1 MPTNQ
6 GSSNFPANANDF
18 LTAVETIA
26 QQNIRSVENTNL
38 IEDAFY
44 DYEVKD
50 GKVIEE
56 AIIEMA
62 EAQAFV
68 PTAEG
73 QQPDLSP
80 LDPKLYVKYFSEW
93 ESKQFKTTLRRDEIR
108 AIIARG
114 ESAEAVASRI
124 MATLT
129 SGEGDYDYGQMRAV
143 IEDASVGADA
153 VSEVLGN
160 KKPKNMKGVMFAIRK
175 MFNAIKAT
183 NDVANVPC
191 KQGVPVNDIR
201 IAISEDVLALID
213 MVELANLFNLSKEE
227 ILGKVVKLPYDP
239 NYAGTRVLVYDR
251 KALGRATRLFEYG
264 QDVLGL
270 ARYSNHGLTT
280 ERCYF
285 YNTLFKAL
293 ALDITS
299 AISNAEGDIMENE
312 TYYDIT
318 ETLSNCK
325 SNNVLEQIG
334 EGQTFKAVYTAD
346 EGYTLTGASVSV
358 TMGGASV
365 ANAYDDGVVQIANV
379 SGDIVVTISAVSEQV
394 KHYG

>member
-1 MPTNQ
+1 MPTNK
-6 GSSNFPANANDF
+6 GSNNFSAEANDF
-18 LTAVETIA
+18 LGLVETIA
-26 QQNIRSVENTNL
+26 QQNIRAVESTNL

-44 DYEVKD
+44 EYEVDD

-73 QQPDLSP
+73 AQPDLSP
-80 LDPKLYVKYFSEW
+80 LDPKLYVKYFNEW
-93 ESKQFKTTLRRDEIR
+93 KEKQFKTTLRRDEIR
-108 AIIARG
+108 AIIAKG

-124 MATLT
+124 MGTLT

-143 IEDASVGADA
+143 IEDESVGVNA
-153 VSEVLGN
+153 VTEVLGN
-160 KKPKNMKGVMFAIRK
+160 KMPKNMKGVMFAIRK

-183 NDVANVPC
+183 NDIANVPC
-191 KQGVPVNDIR
+191 KQGVPVDDIR

-239 NYAGTRVLVYDR
+239 SYKGTRVLVYDR

-280 ERCYF
+280 SRAYF
-285 YNTLFKAL
+285 YNALFKCL
-293 ALDITS
+293 YLDIES
-299 AISNAEGDIMENE
+299 AVVGAEGDIMEDA
-312 TYYDIT
+312 TFYDIT
-318 ETLSNCK
+318 ETLSNVDSDNVK
-325 SNNVLEQIG
+325 SEIA
-334 EGQTFKAVYTAD
+334 EGGTFKATYTAK
-346 EGYTLTGASVSV
+346 EGYTLEGASVSV
-358 TMGGASV
+358 TMGGSAV
-365 ANAYDDGVVQIANV
+365 ANAYDDGVVTIANV
-379 SGDIVVTISAVSEQV
+379 SGDIAVSITAVAEE
-394 KHYG
+394 

>member
-1 MPTNQ
+1 MATNK
-6 GSSNFPANANDF
+6 GSDSFPANANEF
-18 LTAVETIA
+18 LGLVETIA
-26 QQNIRSVENTNL
+26 QQNIRNVPNTNV

-44 DYEVKD
+44 EYEVDD
-50 GKVIEE
+50 GKIIEE

-80 LDPKLYVKYFSEW
+80 LDPKLYVKYFGTWDEQ
-93 ESKQFKTTLRRDEIR
+93 QFKTTLRRDEIR
-108 AIIARG
+108 AIIAKG
-114 ESAEAVASRI
+114 ESADAVASKI

-129 SGEGDYDYGQMRAV
+129 SGEGDHDYAQMRAV
-143 IEDASVGADA
+143 IEAEDVGYDA
-153 VSEVLGN
+153 VTEVLGN
-160 KKPKNMKGVMFAIRK
+160 KQPTTMKGVMFAIRK

-183 NDVANVPC
+183 NDVAGVPC
-191 KQGVPVNDIR
+191 KQGVPVEDIR
-201 IAISEDVLALID
+201 IAISENALALID

-227 ILGKVVKLPYDP
+227 ILGKVVRLPYDE

-264 QDVLGL
+264 QDILGL

-280 ERCYF
+280 SRNYF
-285 YNTLFKAL
+285 YNELFKAL
-293 ALDITS
+293 YLDIET
-299 AISNAEGDIMENE
+299 AIDNEEGNIMEDV
-312 TYYDIT
+312 TAYDIT

-325 SNNVLEQIG
+325 SSNVKETIV
-334 EGQTFKAVYTAD
+334 EGHTFKATYTAD

-358 TMGGASV
+358 TMGGSAV
-365 ANAYDDGVVQIANV
+365 ANAYDDGVVTIANV
-379 SGDIVVTISAVSEQV
+379 SGDIVVTISAVED
-394 KHYG
+394 

>member
-6 GSSNFPANANDF
+6 GSGTFPSTANNF
-18 LTAVETIA
+18 LVAVETIA
-26 QQNIRSVENTNL
+26 QQNIRNVESTNL

-44 DYEVKD
+44 EYEVED

-80 LDPKLYVKYFSEW
+80 LDPKLYVKYFNEW
-93 ESKQFKTTLRRDEIR
+93 ASNQFKTTLRRDEIR

-114 ESAEAVASRI
+114 ESAEAVASKI

-129 SGEGDYDYGQMRAV
+129 SGEGDYDYAQMRAV
-143 IEDASVGADA
+143 IEDASVGVDA
-153 VSEVLGN
+153 TTEVLGN

-227 ILGKVVKLPYDP
+227 ILGKVVKLPYDD
-239 NYAGTRVLVYDR
+239 NYDGTRVLVYDR
-251 KALGRATRLFEYG
+251 KALGRGTRVFDYG
-264 QDVLGL
+264 QDILGL

-293 ALDITS
+293 YLDVSDAVAS
-299 AISNAEGDIMENE
+299 AESEIMEDVE
-312 TYYDIT
+312 
-318 ETLSNCK
+318 
-325 SNNVLEQIG
+325 
-334 EGQTFKAVYTAD
+334 
-346 EGYTLTGASVSV
+346 
-358 TMGGASV
+358 
-365 ANAYDDGVVQIANV
+365 
-379 SGDIVVTISAVSEQV
+379 
-394 KHYG
+394 

>member
-6 GSSNFPANANDF
+6 GSATFPATANAF
-18 LTAVETIA
+18 LDAVETIA
-26 QQNIRSVENTNL
+26 QQNIRAVESTNL

-44 DYEVKD
+44 EYEVDD

-73 QQPDLSP
+73 SQPDLSP
-80 LDPKLYVKYFSEW
+80 LDPKLHIKYFNEW
-93 ESKQFKTTLRRDEIR
+93 DEQQFKTTLRRDEIR

-124 MATLT
+124 MGTLT
-129 SGEGDYDYGQMRAV
+129 SGEGDYDYTQMRAV
-143 IEDASVGADA
+143 IEDATVGVNA
-153 VSEVLGN
+153 VTDVLGN
-160 KKPKNMKGVMFAIRK
+160 KKPKNMKGVMYAIRK

-183 NDVANVPC
+183 NQKGGVPC
-191 KQGVPVNDIR
+191 KQGVPVEDIR

-227 ILGKVVKLPYDP
+227 ILGKVVKLPYDA

-251 KALGRATRLFEYG
+251 KALGRGTRLFEYC
-264 QDVLGL
+264 QDILGL

-280 ERCYF
+280 SRAYF
-285 YNTLFKAL
+285 YNSLFKAL
-293 ALDITS
+293 ALDVTDAVTS
-299 AISNAEGDIMENE
+299 AESEIMEA
-312 TYYDIT
+312 
-318 ETLSNCK
+318 
-325 SNNVLEQIG
+325 Q
-334 EGQTFKAVYTAD
+334 A
-346 EGYTLTGASVSV
+346 
-358 TMGGASV
+358 
-365 ANAYDDGVVQIANV
+365 
-379 SGDIVVTISAVSEQV
+379 
-394 KHYG
+394 

>member
-6 GSSNFPANANDF
+6 GSATFPATANAF
-18 LTAVETIA
+18 LDAVETIA
-26 QQNIRSVENTNL
+26 QQNIRAVESTNL

-44 DYEVKD
+44 EYEVDD

-73 QQPDLSP
+73 AQPDLSP
-80 LDPKLYVKYFSEW
+80 LDPKLHIKYFNEW
-93 ESKQFKTTLRRDEIR
+93 EEKQFKTTLRRDEIR

-124 MATLT
+124 MGTLT
-129 SGEGDYDYGQMRAV
+129 SGEGDYDYTQMRSV
-143 IEDASVGADA
+143 IEDATVGVNA
-153 VSEVLGN
+153 VTDVLGN
-160 KKPKNMKGVMFAIRK
+160 KKPKNMKGVMYAIRK

-183 NDVANVPC
+183 NQKGGVPC
-191 KQGVPVNDIR
+191 KQGVPVEDIR

-227 ILGKVVKLPYDP
+227 ILGKVVKLPYDA

-251 KALGRATRLFEYG
+251 KALGRGTRLFEYG
-264 QDVLGL
+264 QDILGL

-280 ERCYF
+280 SRAYF
-285 YNTLFKAL
+285 YNSLFKAL
-293 ALDITS
+293 ALDVTDAVTS
-299 AISNAEGDIMENE
+299 AEGEIMEA
-312 TYYDIT
+312 
-318 ETLSNCK
+318 
-325 SNNVLEQIG
+325 Q
-334 EGQTFKAVYTAD
+334 A
-346 EGYTLTGASVSV
+346 
-358 TMGGASV
+358 
-365 ANAYDDGVVQIANV
+365 
-379 SGDIVVTISAVSEQV
+379 
-394 KHYG
+394 

>member
-1 MPTNQ
+1 MPTNK
-6 GSSNFPANANDF
+6 GSATFPVEANEF
-18 LTAVETIA
+18 LKAVETIA
-26 QQNIRSVENTNL
+26 QQNIRAVESTNL

-44 DYEVKD
+44 EYEVDD

-73 QQPDLSP
+73 SQPDLSP
-80 LDPKLYVKYFSEW
+80 LDPTLHIKYFNEW
-93 ESKQFKTTLRRDEIR
+93 DEQQFKTTLRRDEIR

-124 MATLT
+124 MGTLT
-129 SGEGDYDYGQMRAV
+129 SGEGDYDYAQMRAV
-143 IEDASVGADA
+143 IEDATVGVNA
-153 VSEVLGN
+153 VTNVLGN
-160 KKPKNMKGVMFAIRK
+160 KRPKNMKGVMYAIRK

-183 NDVANVPC
+183 NTKGGVPC
-191 KQGVPVNDIR
+191 RQGVPVEDIR

-239 NYAGTRVLVYDR
+239 QYAGTRVLVYDR

-264 QDVLGL
+264 QDILGL

-280 ERCYF
+280 SRAYF
-285 YNTLFKAL
+285 YNSLFKAL
-293 ALDITS
+293 YLDVTS
-299 AISNAEGDIMENE
+299 AVTSAEGEIMEA
-312 TYYDIT
+312 
-318 ETLSNCK
+318 
-325 SNNVLEQIG
+325 Q
-334 EGQTFKAVYTAD
+334 A
-346 EGYTLTGASVSV
+346 
-358 TMGGASV
+358 
-365 ANAYDDGVVQIANV
+365 
-379 SGDIVVTISAVSEQV
+379 
-394 KHYG
+394 

>member
-1 MPTNQ
+1 MPTKQ

-44 DYEVKD
+44 DYEVND

-108 AIIARG
+108 AIIARD

-129 SGEGDYDYGQMRAV
+129 SGEGDYDYAQMRAV
-143 IEDASVGADA
+143 IEDASVGVDA
-153 VSEVLGN
+153 TTDVLGN
-160 KKPKNMKGVMFAIRK
+160 KKPKNMKGVMYAIRK
-175 MFNAIKAT
+175 MYNAVKAT
-183 NDVANVPC
+183 NQKGGVPC
-191 KQGVPVNDIR
+191 KQGVPVGDIR

-227 ILGKVVKLPYDP
+227 ILGKVVMLPQDA

-251 KALGRATRLFEYG
+251 KALGRGTRVFDYS
-264 QDVLGL
+264 QDILGL
-270 ARYSNHGLTT
+270 ARYSNHGLNT

-285 YNTLFKAL
+285 YNNLFKAL
-293 ALDITS
+293 ALDIS
-299 AISNAEGDIMENE
+299 DAVESAEGDIME
-312 TYYDIT
+312 D
-318 ETLSNCK
+318 
-325 SNNVLEQIG
+325 
-334 EGQTFKAVYTAD
+334 
-346 EGYTLTGASVSV
+346 
-358 TMGGASV
+358 V
-365 ANAYDDGVVQIANV
+365 A
-379 SGDIVVTISAVSEQV
+379 
-394 KHYG
+394 